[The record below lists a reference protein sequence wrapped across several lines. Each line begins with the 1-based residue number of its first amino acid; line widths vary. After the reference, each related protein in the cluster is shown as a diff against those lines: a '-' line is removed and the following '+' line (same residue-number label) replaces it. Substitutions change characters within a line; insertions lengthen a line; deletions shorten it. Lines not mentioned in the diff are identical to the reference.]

1 MPIHYAPQTTN
12 LLDVLEKILDKG
24 VVIAGDIKISLA
36 DVDLLTIRIRLL
48 IASVDKA
55 REIGMDWWEKDSYY
69 SSRAKSIEQEHALLK
84 DKINQLEQQLTA
96 RELPSR
102 VEENPLL
109 QDYIDSESHLHEQE
123 KLSQSVQAGVSE
135 TSLEEKIVLQVD
147 KDVEQDFD
155 KGKSLTKQDRD
166 NK

>member
-1 MPIHYAPQTTN
+1 MPVHNAPQTTN

-69 SSRAKSIEQEHALLK
+69 SSRARVVEEEHVLLK
-84 DKINQLEQQLTA
+84 EKIKQLEQQLTA
-96 RELPSR
+96 RELPSN
-102 VEENPLL
+102 VE
-109 QDYIDSESHLHEQE
+109 E
-123 KLSQSVQAGVSE
+123 KLSLAVQEDVPG
-135 TSLEEKIVLQVD
+135 KIDTEVN
-147 KDVEQDFD
+147 KDTEQDFD
-155 KGKSLTKQDRD
+155 RGKPFPK
-166 NK
+166 

>member
-1 MPIHYAPQTTN
+1 MPVHNAPQTTN

-69 SSRAKSIEQEHALLK
+69 SSRARVVEEEHVLLK
-84 DKINQLEQQLTA
+84 EKIKQLEQQLTA
-96 RELPSR
+96 RELPSN
-102 VEENPLL
+102 VE
-109 QDYIDSESHLHEQE
+109 E
-123 KLSQSVQAGVSE
+123 KLSLAVQEDVPG
-135 TSLEEKIVLQVD
+135 KIDTEVN
-147 KDVEQDFD
+147 KDTEQDFD
-155 KGKSLTKQDRD
+155 RG
-166 NK
+166 

>member
-1 MPIHYAPQTTN
+1 MPIHNAPQTTN
-12 LLDVLEKILDKG
+12 LLEVLEKILDKG

-69 SSRAKSIEQEHALLK
+69 SSRARAIEEEHALLME
-84 DKINQLEQQLTA
+84 KINQLEQQVTA
-96 RELPSR
+96 RELPSK
-102 VEENPLL
+102 VEENP
-109 QDYIDSESHLHEQE
+109 
-123 KLSQSVQAGVSE
+123 
-135 TSLEEKIVLQVD
+135 VLQESDLHKEGKLPQAVQEGVPEMSLKEKMDLMVD
-147 KDVEQDFD
+147 KDVESDLN
-155 KGKSLTKQDRD
+155 KGKDKD